1 VQRLDLFPFDG
12 LTPGTYEV
20 RSTRNG
26 ELASTTTFSRSQ
38 RGWRG
43 AQDRTGDV
51 RANVRAA
58 RIPAALIL
66 IITVVFIFLPRSG
79 EEEPTRRR
87 SDDPPA
93 LEPRPRPPGLAAV
106 TATEAATPQPTLTL
120 APTPAPTPT
129 ATPVAD
135 SFQAE
140 VLACRLIAGSN
151 CIGRLGVLPARAGA
165 FTALVRF
172 SDARAGDAISVAL
185 AGPGGTIDRGPYTL
199 QGGGDGYYYSTFTIG
214 GLPDGEY
221 TLVATRNG
229 TEVAQT
235 SFQRGR

>member
-1 VQRLDLFPFDG
+1 MSEPTF
-12 LTPGTYEV
+12 E
-20 RSTRNG
+20 
-26 ELASTTTFSRSQ
+26 EL
-38 RGWRG
+38 
-43 AQDRTGDV
+43 
-51 RANVRAA
+51 

-66 IITVVFIFLPRSG
+66 IITVAFILLPRSG
-79 EEEPTRRR
+79 DEETTATIATPAARSSPT
-87 SDDPPA
+87 A
-93 LEPRPRPPGLAAV
+93 GQPGGAV
-106 TATEAATPQPTLTL
+106 TATAPPTPQPTLTPL
-120 APTPAPTPT
+120 PTPAPTLT

-135 SFQAE
+135 NFQAE

-151 CIGRLGVLPARAGA
+151 CIGRLGVLPARAGT

-185 AGPGGTIDRGPYTL
+185 AGPGGTLDGGPYTL

-214 GLPDGEY
+214 GLPNGEY
-221 TLVATRNG
+221 TLVANRNG